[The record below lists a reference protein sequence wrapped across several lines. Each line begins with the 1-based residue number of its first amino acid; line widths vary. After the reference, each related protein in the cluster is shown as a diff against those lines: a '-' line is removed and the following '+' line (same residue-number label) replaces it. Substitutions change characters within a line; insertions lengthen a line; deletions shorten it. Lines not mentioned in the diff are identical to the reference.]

1 MKVVYMGTPDFAV
14 GPLESIINAGHEVV
28 LVVTQP
34 DRVRGRS
41 GKVSYSPVKEVA
53 LAHNIPVFQPEKI
66 KQEEEVKELAK
77 YPADIFVVAAFGQI
91 LSKEILDMPR
101 FGCVNIH
108 ASLLPKYRGAAPIQ
122 WSIINGDEKSGV
134 TLMKMDVGLDTGG
147 ILMQEEITLDK
158 KETGES
164 LFDKLAKLGA
174 DMIVKALPM
183 IEEGKLTPTPQNDG
197 ESNYA
202 KMLTKDYGE
211 IDFVKSATTI
221 ERLIRG
227 LNSWPSTYT
236 HINGKVLKIWD
247 ADVLPYLGNEK
258 TGSIIGVTKES
269 FTVKCG
275 EDALK
280 VNEVQLEGKK
290 RMKVED
296 FLRGFTVN
304 IGDTLS

>member
-101 FGCVNIH
+101 LGCVNIH

-134 TLMKMDVGLDTGG
+134 TLMKMDVGLDTGD
-147 ILMQEEITLDK
+147 ILMQEEIVLDK

-164 LFDKLAKLGA
+164 LFDKLAKLGS

-183 IEEGKLTPTPQNDG
+183 IEKGKLTPIPQNDE

-258 TGSIIGVTKES
+258 TGSIIGLTKDS

-296 FLRGFTVN
+296 FLRGFTINV
-304 IGDTLS
+304 GDTLS